1 MEILEL
7 WEGTKGIEKQRK
19 GTKEVKPL
27 EDFVKSSDDT
37 ILINITRLPQRQ
49 GIVLNRNFNNQ
60 NFLPWQN
67 IWKYVNYFDNRCM
80 PRRMPGE
87 QYLGCQ
93 ESISRISFYQCGI
106 NDWWYKSDRTI
117 RTIRK
122 AVAIQP
128 VGFFSDCRFSACF
141 TGNLVFLFFQAK
153 EGLWGQFLG
162 WCSGRKP

>member
-37 ILINITRLPQRQ
+37 IPINITRLPQRQ

-67 IWKYVNYFDNRCM
+67 I
-80 PRRMPGE
+80 
-87 QYLGCQ
+87 
-93 ESISRISFYQCGI
+93 
-106 NDWWYKSDRTI
+106 
-117 RTIRK
+117 
-122 AVAIQP
+122 
-128 VGFFSDCRFSACF
+128 
-141 TGNLVFLFFQAK
+141 
-153 EGLWGQFLG
+153 
-162 WCSGRKP
+162 